1 MKTHQTFSVIFL
13 IRKNKSSKTQGLIY
27 ARISVNGQRSEF
39 SIKRKVPLE
48 IWDQSRG
55 QAKGHSVTARRLNQY
70 LDQMRSELFDAYD
83 TLRKEKAVLT
93 AESIKSKFFN
103 EDSSDP
109 TILSAVTYHYQIAL
123 TTIRPG
129 TLKNYRTTEKYIK
142 LFLKDDLKV
151 KDLYLRQL
159 KYSFITRFENFLRLH
174 TPTDHQKKMQ
184 NNTVMKHL
192 QRFRK
197 IISMAVRMEW
207 LDRDPFVHY
216 KANYEK
222 KERVYLRQEE
232 LDAIENKVL
241 SIQRLE
247 FVRDLFVFS
256 CYTGLAYIDA
266 IQLTKDQIVMGI
278 DGSKWIF
285 TSRQKTGNIVKIP
298 LLEKAE
304 ALIAKYKE
312 SPRSLHNGT
321 VFPKISNQKL
331 NAYLKEIADIC
342 GVRKNITFHIA
353 RHTFAT
359 TITLTNGV
367 PLATVSKLLGHSKI
381 ASTQIYA
388 KVIESK
394 LSEDMADLRTKLN
407 ENKQAKVKRIS

>member
-1 MKTHQTFSVIFL
+1 
-13 IRKNKSSKTQGLIY
+13 
-27 ARISVNGQRSEF
+27 
-39 SIKRKVPLE
+39 
-48 IWDQSRG
+48 
-55 QAKGHSVTARRLNQY
+55 
-70 LDQMRSELFDAYD
+70 MRSELFDAYD
-83 TLRKEKAVLT
+83 ALRKERAYLT
-93 AESIKSKFFN
+93 AAGIKSKFFN
-103 EDSSDP
+103 EESSDP
-109 TILSAVTYHYQIAL
+109 TVLSAVTYHYKIAL

-129 TLKNYRTTEKYIK
+129 TLKNYRTTEKYVK
-142 LFLKDDLKV
+142 LFLQEDLKV

-192 QRFRK
+192 QRLRK

-222 KERVYLRQEE
+222 KERIYLRQTE
-232 LDAIENKVL
+232 LDAIENKII
-241 SIQRLE
+241 SIDRLE
-247 FVRDLFVFS
+247 YVRDLFVFS
-256 CYTGLAYIDA
+256 CYTGLAYIDVM
-266 IQLTKDQIVMGI
+266 QLTTEQIVMGI
-278 DGSKWIF
+278 DGGKWIF
-285 TSRQKTGNIVKIP
+285 TSRQKTGNTVKIP

-304 ALIAKYKE
+304 ALVNKYKE
-312 SPRSLHNGT
+312 NPRSIHNGT
-321 VFPKISNQKL
+321 VFPGISNQKL

-359 TITLTNGV
+359 TVTLTNGV
-367 PLATVSKLLGHSKI
+367 PLATVSKLLGHAKI
-381 ASTQIYA
+381 TSTQIYA

-394 LSEDMADLRTKLN
+394 LSEDMNSLRGILN
-407 ENKQAKVKRIS
+407 HKKNVNNDQKKSKVSKVS